1 MLITLQLMPIF
12 HDNNRIFVLFPG
24 YSCSGEPCNRCRE
37 IINTECKEEVSQY
50 GEMTL
55 HLLLVQTKP
64 QKVCSLW
71 CNGIES
77 VVGKKY
83 VGSVVI
89 CTACEMAIVW
99 IENQLRETKRRS
111 WYCNMLTR
119 SLLPLWFAL
128 TFLWCNSERVSWW
141 LDFCIA
147 SLFCETIHNS
157 AWPPP
162 TSCSPAWTL
171 FLSKWYAC
179 LHR

>member
-1 MLITLQLMPIF
+1 M
-12 HDNNRIFVLFPG
+12 
-24 YSCSGEPCNRCRE
+24 
-37 IINTECKEEVSQY
+37 IIIVSLCCFQAIVAQVNHAIGAERLSTQNVKKRWASTERWPFTCYWYRQSHRKCAVFDVTE
-50 GEMTL
+50 L
-55 HLLLVQTKP
+55 NLLWV
-64 QKVCSLW
+64 
-71 CNGIES
+71 
-77 VVGKKY
+77 KKY

>member
-119 SLLPLWFAL
+119 TLFPEHLVYLCDVEYFP
-128 TFLWCNSERVSWW
+128 SWW
-141 LDFCIA
+141 TVWSSYPFNGEWIWKLESWD
-147 SLFCETIHNS
+147 
-157 AWPPP
+157 W
-162 TSCSPAWTL
+162 
-171 FLSKWYAC
+171 K
-179 LHR
+179 

>member
-119 SLLPLWFAL
+119 TELYSRNTSSISAMWSTSQADEQCEVVILLTGSGSGSLRVE
-128 TFLWCNSERVSWW
+128 TENSPWQQM
-141 LDFCIA
+141 L
-147 SLFCETIHNS
+147 
-157 AWPPP
+157 
-162 TSCSPAWTL
+162 SPV
-171 FLSKWYAC
+171 
-179 LHR
+179 